1 MRRREE
7 RLRRGIDKT
16 ALPQSMIFS
25 LIKTSFIKRIRG
37 VEVLEVT
44 NLKMREIGT
53 TDRISHLLVR
63 SKIYTRN
70 KLILIELLVKQVLWE
85 LLQSNSNNRRTGI
98 MLRVSFLLTDSQ
110 CRRMQLTTKTKEIFQ
125 MVLEGI
131 TIPLLKVLRI
141 RWPITHTMSH

>member
-1 MRRREE
+1 M
-7 RLRRGIDKT
+7 
-16 ALPQSMIFS
+16 
-25 LIKTSFIKRIRG
+25 
-37 VEVLEVT
+37 EVLEVT
-44 NLKMREIGT
+44 NLKMRETGT
-53 TDRISHLLVR
+53 TDKISHLQVR
-63 SKIYTRN
+63 LKIYTRN

-98 MLRVSFLLTDSQ
+98 MLRVSFLPTDSQ